1 MNAPLNPPLLAQ
13 RPSVSIF
20 SDADSRGYTLVEM
33 LLVIGVV
40 AMLATIVTVQF
51 VQTRQRMGLNGAQRV
66 VSADVRQTLQWAQAG
81 RTQGGVVPQGY
92 GVVFTV
98 GSPTYTVYASFDG
111 DASFS
116 GADTVVDA
124 VDLLNDEQID
134 DVVVYGCAPLDT
146 ATNTCDLFIA
156 GPSGTVYTN
165 GKQVDDLKVVLQHL
179 ATGAQLPVSVSLS
192 TGRIDL

>member
-1 MNAPLNPPLLAQ
+1 MNHPHLGAT
-13 RPSVSIF
+13 SVNT
-20 SDADSRGYTLVEM
+20 ADFRGYTLVEM

-51 VQTRQRMGLNGAQRV
+51 VQTRQRLGLNSAQRV
-66 VSADVRQTLQWAQAG
+66 ISADIRQALQWAQSG
-81 RTQGGVVPQGY
+81 RTQGGSVPQGY

-98 GSPTYTVYASFDG
+98 GVSTYTVYASFDG

-116 GADTVVDA
+116 SADTVVEV
-124 VDLLNDEQID
+124 VDLPQGEQIP
-134 DVVVYGCAPLDT
+134 DVVVDGCVPLD
-146 ATNTCDLFIA
+146 ASTNTCDLFIA

-165 GKQVDDLKVVLQHL
+165 GKRVDDLNVVLRHL
-179 ATGAQLPVSVSLS
+179 ETGALLTVGVSLI